1 MDSQAFGNQRRSTVH
16 ALLRRRVARDL
27 ALRRDVSVRGADAGR
42 QRRGPQGG
50 GVRDDAQIASAT
62 FVARRAD
69 SLLDVYRTQAGT
81 YVGAD
86 VSQVEGV
93 ELVRTDATSYC
104 LKIRAPGRDLYEQG
118 PGGDVSADPC

>member
-1 MDSQAFGNQRRSTVH
+1 MRFFGVISLVISLCVGMYLFAAQMRSVNGE
-16 ALLRRRVARDL
+16 V
-27 ALRRDVSVRGADAGR
+27 
-42 QRRGPQGG
+42 GPQGG

-69 SLLDVYRTQAGT
+69 SLLDVYRAQAGT

-104 LKIRAPGRDLYEQG
+104 LKIRAPGRDLYELG
-118 PGGDVSADPC
+118 PGGDVGTEPC